1 MQGAPRRG
9 LTAQDKIHLEKVYNG
24 LNRGYLKPHGVHP
37 SVRHALAEYGERY
50 LYCRVDH
57 DLEST
62 RPPPPEVEAGLMDV
76 FGRDRV
82 YGPDG
87 KRRLMVRMHPQLNR
101 WCFWE
106 RRLDPS
112 KGENYWKVIF
122 VHQEEPEEDTLPH
135 DILEL
140 HEKKRM
146 FIAHLYG
153 NIGKYRLP
161 NKEDFIRIERT
172 DKKKYGYVDVEE
184 HFHQQDEAAKAQA
197 IYEADQ
203 LAEEIVDY
211 VWEAERDRANQE
223 AGSGQ
228 RMTSYATV
236 EVKKDPEKYKIEQR
250 NGFFIR
256 SRKSLE
262 ERLGEIADAVMEADR
277 ILVEARGMNRKRTPE
292 QVAKTEAEME
302 AARKASMDSLV
313 KDLLEKKPETV
324 PARPVPL
331 KESV

>member
-1 MQGAPRRG
+1 MSGAPRRG

-57 DLEST
+57 DLEASRT
-62 RPPPPEVEAGLMDV
+62 PPPEVEAAMLDV
-76 FGRDRV
+76 FGRDRIF
-82 YGPDG
+82 GPDG
-87 KRRLMVRMHPQLNR
+87 KRKLMVRMHPQLNR

-122 VHQEEPEEDTLPH
+122 VHQEEPKDDTLPH

-153 NIGKYRLP
+153 HIGEYRLP
-161 NKEDFIRIERT
+161 NREDFIRIERT
-172 DKKKYGYVDVEE
+172 DKRKYGWENVEE
-184 HFHQQDEAAKAQA
+184 HFHQQDEASKAEA
-197 IYEADQ
+197 IYENNQ
-203 LAEEIVDY
+203 LIEEIVDY
-211 VWEAERDRANQE
+211 AWEAERDLANQQ

-228 RMTSYATV
+228 RMASYATV
-236 EVKKDPEKYKIEQR
+236 EVKKDPEKWAIEQR
-250 NGFFIR
+250 NGFTVR
-256 SRKSLE
+256 KRKSLD
-262 ERLGEIADAVMEADR
+262 ERLGEIADAVIEADR
-277 ILVEARGMNRKRTPE
+277 RLVEERGMNRRRTPE
-292 QVAKTEAEME
+292 QIAAAEAS
-302 AARKASMDSLV
+302 RKQELDSLV
-313 KDLLEKKPETV
+313 AEILEKKPQAE
-324 PARPVPL
+324 PARAPMPVPNR
-331 KESV
+331 EAV